1 MNRMLIFLGI
11 LISLACLNTAFAE
24 QHVFIRDDFHDLRQ
38 WDPLIFPKIKRHST
52 YAIVSEGR
60 KTVLK
65 ATSQGSAS
73 AIVFR
78 KTFNPYEYPRLRWR
92 WKVDNVYRNVNGTV
106 KSGDDYPIRVYVIFL
121 YDPEKAG
128 IGERIQYGALK
139 AIYGKY
145 PPHSTLNYVWA
156 SNPHAD
162 DVIVSPYTDKVRIMV
177 LEKGPA
183 NVGRWREEAVHI
195 VKDYEKAFGKSAPQ
209 TASLAIMNDSDNT
222 GEAAVSYVEFIEVS
236 K

>member
-1 MNRMLIFLGI
+1 MLIFVGF
-11 LISLACLNTAFAE
+11 LICLACLNTAFAE
-24 QHVFIRDDFHDLRQ
+24 QRVVIRDDFHDLQQ
-38 WDPLIFPKIKRHST
+38 WEPLTFPKIKRHST
-52 YAIVSEGR
+52 YAIVPESG

-65 ATSQGSAS
+65 ASSQGSAS
-73 AIVFR
+73 ALVSR

-92 WKVDNVYRNVNGTV
+92 WKVNNVYRNIDGTV
-106 KSGDDYPIRVYVIFL
+106 KSGDDYPIRVYVAFL

-128 IGERIQYGALK
+128 LGERIQYGALK

-156 SNPHAD
+156 SNPHAA
-162 DVIVSPYTDKVRIMV
+162 DVIASPFTDRARIV
-177 LEKGPA
+177 ALEKGPA
-183 NVGRWREEAVHI
+183 NVGRWRDEAVHI
-195 VKDYEKAFGKSAPQ
+195 IKDYEKAFGKSPPQ

-222 GEAAVSYVEFIEVS
+222 GEAAVSYLEFIEVS